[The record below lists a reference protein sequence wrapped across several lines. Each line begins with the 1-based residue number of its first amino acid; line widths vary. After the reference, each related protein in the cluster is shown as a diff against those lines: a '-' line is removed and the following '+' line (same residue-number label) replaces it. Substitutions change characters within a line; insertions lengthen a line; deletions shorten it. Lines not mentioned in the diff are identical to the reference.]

1 MALCM
6 PTRVYSHGVY
16 VDIRLYVVRLMHAYI
31 KDPICSESSVAFLM
45 DVVRLVLCSLIH
57 LLYGQEKDFLKRMA

>member
-1 MALCM
+1 
-6 PTRVYSHGVY
+6 
-16 VDIRLYVVRLMHAYI
+16 MHAYI

-45 DVVRLVLCSLIH
+45 DVARLVLCSLIR